1 MKKLVLEELLD
12 DEEVVDPV
20 DADLTITQDD
30 LGDAEELTDEERIN
44 FNVNLITDILKTE
57 LDVYSTLTAYLA
69 DDVVK
74 DDARAVLES
83 IADDVAL
90 VIGKLQSGFKSAAGD
105 AGDVVRE
112 GEDAIEEITPT
123 EAVSIEP
130 QEKPEEEK
138 TEE

>member
-12 DEEVVDPV
+12 DEEIVEPV
-20 DADLTITQDD
+20 GADLTITRTDLDD
-30 LGDAEELTDEERIN
+30 TEELTDEERIN

-74 DDARAVLES
+74 DDARTVLES
-83 IADDVAL
+83 IADDIAL

-112 GEDAIEEITPT
+112 GEDAIEEITPAENT
-123 EAVSIEP
+123 SVEP
-130 QEKPEEEK
+130 EETPAEEK